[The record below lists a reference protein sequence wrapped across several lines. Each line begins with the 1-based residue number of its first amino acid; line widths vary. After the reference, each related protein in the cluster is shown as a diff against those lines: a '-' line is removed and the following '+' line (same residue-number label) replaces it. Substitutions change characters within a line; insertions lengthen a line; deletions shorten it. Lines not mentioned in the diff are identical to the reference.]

1 MGKSGPNLINPLD
14 NGKMKVFTIIRVVLI
29 TAAISLLI
37 ACSVEE
43 SNVSRGNREGI
54 LHYGN
59 GTEPQGLDPH
69 VVTGVPEA
77 HLIRAMFEGLAVK
90 NPYTLEP
97 EPGVAESWDV
107 SEDGRVITFHLR
119 HDALWSNGDTVT
131 AQDYVWSWRR
141 ALDPTMGNLYAYM
154 LFPVVNAEAYA
165 TGAMTDPEQIGVKA
179 LDPRTLQVTLS
190 QPTPYFLQLMD
201 HYSTFAV
208 HRATIEKFGKF
219 TDRFTKWTRAENIV
233 SNGAFKLKE
242 WRMNRRIVMEKSATY
257 WDADNVKLN
266 GIVFYPTENIVSEE
280 RMFRVGQLHYT
291 QTVPLDKIQVYQA
304 LEDNPF
310 VQAPYLGTY
319 YYLLNTKRAPVND
332 PRVRRALSMALDRE
346 TLIATVLKKSFL
358 PAYSITPPG
367 TLGYQPPKMFD
378 YDVAG
383 ARKLL
388 AEAGYPNG
396 EGWPGIEI
404 KYNTSE
410 NHRKIAVAV
419 QQMWKEALNID
430 VTISNEEWKVYLDS
444 VTQMNFQIARRG
456 WIGDYVD
463 PNNFLDLFLTGG
475 GNNNTGF
482 ADPRYDKM
490 IQEQAPAA
498 KTREERFAIFHAAET
513 LLMEQMPIIPIYTYT
528 SKHLIHRSVKG
539 MPSNLMDS
547 MNLKYVWLEPEPE
560 PELKAGD

>member
-1 MGKSGPNLINPLD
+1 MD
-14 NGKMKVFTIIRVVLI
+14 VFNFSRLCIVTVTVSVL
-29 TAAISLLI
+29 L
-37 ACSVEE
+37 ACSSGE

-59 GTEPQGLDPH
+59 GAEPQGLDPH
-69 VVTGVPEA
+69 VVTGVPEN

-97 EPGVAESWDV
+97 EPGVAESWDFSDDRRIV
-107 SEDGRVITFHLR
+107 TFHLR
-119 HDALWSNGDTVT
+119 HNALWSNGDPVT
-131 AQDYVWSWRR
+131 AEDYVWSWRR
-141 ALDPTMGNLYAYM
+141 ALDPAMGNLYAYM
-154 LFPVVNAEAYA
+154 LFPVKNAEAYS
-165 TGAMTDPEQIGVKA
+165 TGLITDPEEIGVKA
-179 LDPRTLQVTLS
+179 LDSHTLQVTLTE
-190 QPTPYFLQLMD
+190 PTPYFLQLMD

-208 HRATIEKFGKF
+208 HRPTIEKFGKA

-233 SNGAFKLKE
+233 SNGAFSLKE
-242 WRMNRRIVMEKSATY
+242 WHLNRRIIVEKSETY

-266 GIVFYPTENIVSEE
+266 GVVFYPTENIVSEE

-291 QTVPLDKIQVYQA
+291 QTVPLDKIKAYQE
-304 LEDNPF
+304 LEDSPY

-319 YYLLNTKRAPVND
+319 FYLINTNRAPTDD
-332 PRVRRALSMALDRE
+332 PRVRRALSMSVDRE
-346 TLIATVLKKSFL
+346 TLVATVLKNSYY

-367 TLGYQPPKMFD
+367 TLGYQPPVLFG
-378 YDVAG
+378 YDPEG

-388 AEAGYPNG
+388 AEAGYPDG
-396 EGWPGIEI
+396 KGWPGIEI

-419 QQMWKEALNID
+419 QQMWKDTLNID
-430 VTISNEEWKVYLDS
+430 ITIANEEWKVYLDS

-463 PNNFLDLFLTGG
+463 PNNFLDLYLTGG

-482 ADPRYDKM
+482 SDPRYDEM
-490 IQEQAPAA
+490 ILEQAPQAR
-498 KTREERFAIFHAAET
+498 TREQRFAVFHAAET

-528 SKHLIHRSVKG
+528 SRHLIDASVKG

-547 MNLKYVWLEPEPE
+547 LNLKYVWLEPEPQ
-560 PELKAGD
+560 PELEASD